1 MKQGNK
7 KIRIIIDTNL
17 CISMLIG
24 KRVTELRPIL
34 TSPSYELIVS
44 NTLLQEIRIVT
55 SRPKFARYFDPS
67 LVEDFIY
74 FIQVNSRSFILDHI
88 PSRCRDPKDDFL
100 LELAI
105 ISDADL
111 LLTGD
116 KDLLELHQIGN
127 CKIITINQF
136 AAQYL

>member
-24 KRVTELRPIL
+24 KRVAELRPIL

-67 LVEDFIY
+67 LVEDFIH
-74 FIQVNSRSFILDHI
+74 FI
-88 PSRCRDPKDDFL
+88 
-100 LELAI
+100 
-105 ISDADL
+105 
-111 LLTGD
+111 
-116 KDLLELHQIGN
+116 
-127 CKIITINQF
+127 
-136 AAQYL
+136 

>member
-1 MKQGNK
+1 MKQVNR

-24 KRVTELRPIL
+24 KRVAELRPIL

-44 NTLLQEIRIVT
+44 NTLLQEIRVVT

-67 LVEDFIY
+67 LVEDFIH

-136 AAQYL
+136 AAKYL

>member
-1 MKQGNK
+1 MKQDNK

-24 KRVTELRPIL
+24 KRVAELRPIL
-34 TSPSYELIVS
+34 TSPSYELIIS
-44 NTLLQEIRIVT
+44 KTLIQEIRIVT
-55 SRPKFARYFDPS
+55 ARPKFVRYFDS
-67 LVEDFIY
+67 SMMEDFIH
-74 FIQVNSRSFILDHI
+74 FIQENSRSFILDHI
-88 PSRCRDPKDDFL
+88 PSRCRAPKD
-100 LELAI
+100 I

-116 KDLLELHQIGN
+116 KDLLELHRIGN

-136 AAQYL
+136 ATQYL